1 MKNALLAHQNV
12 HPKIDGNEQHVK
24 IAIGK
29 KKKEKKKK
37 KIHKKNIL
45 QI

>member
-29 KKKEKKKK
+29 KKKGDEENN
-37 KIHKKNIL
+37 IHHDI
-45 QI
+45 ISRI